1 MEAGRMISRK
11 RFFTLIELLIVIAII
26 AILAAMLLP
35 ALNKAREISKSAKC
49 VNNLKQIGLAKAMY
63 AEDNN
68 GYLPPLYYTN
78 PSATSIP
85 WAQNLVDN
93 KYITNSRIYACP
105 AFTNAGPTSATI
117 EAKGCPNTNSYT
129 YVHYGYNLM
138 IGGATG
144 ISKKINTINAPS
156 RKILCA
162 DGLIGS
168 TNTQILGYYRL
179 NYSMNTTN
187 YYAYLTTRHNR
198 SVNILYS
205 DFHVS
210 GTACDPSN
218 PYIFFT
224 KNTYFDPA
232 TK

>member
-1 MEAGRMISRK
+1 MINQK

-49 VNNLKQIGLAKAMY
+49 VNNLKQTGLAKAMY

-68 GYLPPLYYTN
+68 GYLPPLYYAN
-78 PSATSIP
+78 SAAVNIP
-85 WAQNLVDN
+85 WSQNLVDN

-105 AFTNAGPTSATI
+105 AFTNAQSTSSTI
-117 EAKGCPNTNSYT
+117 EAKGCPNTNSFYFI
-129 YVHYGYNLM
+129 HYGYNIM
-138 IGGATG
+138 IGGSAG
-144 ISKKINTINAPS
+144 ISKKINKINAPS
-156 RKILCA
+156 RKILCG
-162 DGLIGS
+162 DGRIGS
-168 TNTQILGYYRL
+168 DNTQILGYYRL
-179 NYSMNTTN
+179 DYWMSTTN
-187 YYAYLTTRHNR
+187 YYAYLSARHNR

-205 DFHVS
+205 DFHVG

-218 PYIFFT
+218 PYLFFT